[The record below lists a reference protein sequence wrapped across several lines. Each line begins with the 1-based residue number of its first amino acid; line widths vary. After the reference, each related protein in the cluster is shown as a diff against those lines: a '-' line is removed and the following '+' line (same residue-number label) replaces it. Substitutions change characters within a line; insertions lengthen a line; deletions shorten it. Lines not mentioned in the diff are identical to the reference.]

1 MLRVCWWCGCC
12 PTVGFAAVPTSPI
25 VESLH
30 KNYDTAAAAE
40 VEKES
45 GSAARVK
52 IRYYAFMEC
61 VTHGSL
67 TNLIAKN
74 IRTFFIHIDQD

>member
-1 MLRVCWWCGCC
+1 
-12 PTVGFAAVPTSPI
+12 VGFAAVPTSPI

-30 KNYDTAAAAE
+30 KNYDTPAAAE

-61 VTHGSL
+61 VTHRSL

-74 IRTFFIHIDQD
+74 IGSIFIYIDQD